1 MVEELERIYT
11 VPLIGAYKTV
21 RGKRA
26 SRAVK
31 ILKSFLARHM
41 KTQEERV
48 KVSAEVNSFLWQGGM
63 QKPPKRVKVKVKRD
77 AKGEV
82 SVSLVEEPKVE
93 KPAEKPAEKPKQEEK
108 KG

>member
-1 MVEELERIYT
+1 MVEELERVYT
-11 VPLIGAYKTV
+11 VPLVKAYATV
-21 RGKRA
+21 RGKRT

-41 KTQEERV
+41 KTQVELV
-48 KVSAEVNSFLWQGGM
+48 KVSAEVNSLLWERGM
-63 QKPPKRVKVKVKRD
+63 QKPPRRVKVKAKRD

-82 SVSLVEEPKVE
+82 LVSLVEEPK
-93 KPAEKPAEKPKQEEK
+93 AEKPKVAEPAEQPKLEK

>member
-21 RGKRA
+21 RGKRT
-26 SRAVK
+26 SRAMK

-41 KTQEERV
+41 KTTVELV
-48 KVSAEVNSFLWQGGM
+48 KVSAEVNSLLWEHGM
-63 QKPPKRVKVKVKRD
+63 QKPPRRVKVKAKRD

-82 SVSLVEEPKVE
+82 QVSLVEEPKVE
-93 KPAEKPAEKPKQEEK
+93 KPAEQPTQEKA
-108 KG
+108 G

>member
-1 MVEELERIYT
+1 MVEELERVYT
-11 VPLIGAYKTV
+11 VSLVGAYKTV
-21 RGKRA
+21 RGKRT

-48 KVSAEVNSFLWQGGM
+48 KVSAEVNSLLWERGM
-63 QKPPKRVKVKVKRD
+63 QRPPRRVKVKVKRD

-82 SVSLVEEPKVE
+82 SVRLVEEPK
-93 KPAEKPAEKPKQEEK
+93 AEKPAEPKQEK

>member
-1 MVEELERIYT
+1 MVDELERVYT
-11 VPLIGAYKTV
+11 VPLVGAYKTV

-48 KVSAEVNSFLWQGGM
+48 KLSSEVNSFLWQKGM
-63 QKPPKRVKVKVKRD
+63 QSPPRRIKVKARRD

-82 SVSLVEEPKVE
+82 SVSLVEEQKEEPK
-93 KPAEKPAEKPKQEEK
+93 AESAEQPKEK

>member
-1 MVEELERIYT
+1 MVDELERVYT
-11 VPLIGAYKTV
+11 VPLVGAYKTV

-48 KVSAEVNSFLWQGGM
+48 KLSSEVNSFLWQKGM
-63 QKPPKRVKVKVKRD
+63 QSPPRRIKVKARRD

>member
-11 VPLIGAYKTV
+11 VPLVGAYKTV
-21 RGKRA
+21 RGKRT

-31 ILKSFLARHM
+31 LLKSFLARHM
-41 KTQEERV
+41 KTQDERV
-48 KVSAEVNSFLWQGGM
+48 KVSAEVNSFLWQRGM
-63 QKPPKRVKVKVKRD
+63 QRPPRRVKVKVKRD

-82 SVSLVEEPKVE
+82 SVSLVEEPKAE
-93 KPAEKPAEKPKQEEK
+93 KPAEKPAEPKQEEK

>member
-1 MVEELERIYT
+1 MVEELERVYT
-11 VPLIGAYKTV
+11 VPLADAYKTV
-21 RGKRA
+21 RGKR
-26 SRAVK
+26 SRRAVK

-48 KVSAEVNSFLWQGGM
+48 KLSKEVNSYVWQHGM
-63 QKPPKRVKVKVKRD
+63 QEPPRRIKVKVKRD

-82 SVSLVEEPKVE
+82 SVTLVEEPKME
-93 KPAEKPAEKPKQEEK
+93 EGKAEK

>member
-1 MVEELERIYT
+1 MVEELERVYT
-11 VPLIGAYKTV
+11 VPLVGAYETV
-21 RGKRA
+21 RGKRT

-48 KVSAEVNSFLWQGGM
+48 KVSAEVNSLLWKRGM
-63 QKPPKRVKVKVKRD
+63 QRPPRRVKVKVKRD

-82 SVSLVEEPKVE
+82 IVSLVEEPK
-93 KPAEKPAEKPKQEEK
+93 AEKPAEPKQEK